1 MTYNEY
7 LKSTLVYQEYI
18 KPLRKATKE
27 AVAEELENAPDCL
40 KEMLVIFKDVI

>member
-7 LKSTLVYQEYI
+7 LKSTLVYHEYI
-18 KPLRKATKE
+18 KPLRKATK
-27 AVAEELENAPDCL
+27 EELENAPDCL